1 MINVALTI
9 VLFLISLLA
18 ILPAPAFYLWL
29 LAIAVDE
36 YPWIF
41 VMISTVIIFINLKSK
56 SFPIL
61 TALIS
66 VLSLLIFLSPI
77 IRAFMISKNL
87 KAQMTSSLGEINLE
101 NEKPFSIT
109 AMFNPGLAVAYKA
122 ISYKKNGAQALTL
135 DFYPS

>member
-1 MINVALTI
+1 MINVALAI

-41 VMISTVIIFINLKSK
+41 VLISTVIIFVNLKSK

-61 TALIS
+61 TVLIS

-109 AMFNPGLAVAYKA
+109 AMFNPGLAVRIRLSVIRKTER
-122 ISYKKNGAQALTL
+122 KH
-135 DFYPS
+135 